1 MRRWVIPVGVAFAG
15 TTGTVFLFAVVK
27 DASLARTYALAGV
40 VVLAFAVY
48 QALRARR

>member
-1 MRRWVIPVGVAFAG
+1 MRRWIIPIGVAFAG

-27 DASLARTYALAGV
+27 NESLARTYALASV
-40 VVLAFAVY
+40 VVLAFAVF